1 MYMEYEPNYNSETTD
16 LHEYNSRDTSNL
28 QKMQKIS
35 KTIYDLVIIGGGPA
49 GLTLAQCCSS
59 IGKRVLIIER
69 ENDVGGCHRVR
80 RRNTL
85 FTEHGPRIYSS
96 TYKVF
101 ISLLKQMNLNF
112 YDLFTPYNFTI
123 SNIGNQTI
131 WKTLSFRELFL
142 LATQFIMVLFNDN
155 YGLNITVQEYMNS
168 NYFKKES
175 IDLIDRI
182 CRLTDGASADKY
194 TLNEFLQLLNQ
205 QFFHGIY
212 QPNTPNDIGLF
223 KHWKSHLYK
232 KDVDIL
238 LNYDIKSFVY
248 DKKSKQISQVVVNKN
263 NVDINRISYDTV
275 LHITG
280 KKFIIAT
287 PPLHLVDLLEN
298 SNNIIKNT
306 FGDFNIL
313 RKWAFDTAYI
323 EYISLT
329 FHWDK
334 VIDLP
339 KIYGFPKTEW
349 GVAYIVLTDYMKFE
363 EPQSKTVISVAVTI
377 TDRPDSNTNKT
388 ADSCTYNELIDTVFS
403 QLQQSFPDL
412 PKPTKSILS
421 PGVYHNGTRWI
432 SKDTAF
438 ITSSNRGFLPF
449 SGEIK
454 NLYNVGTHNGYHLY
468 KFTSL
473 ESAVTNAVK
482 LSHLLYPELIHTF
495 PITSATTVRKIIVL
509 FFLFL
514 LIIGIIIWNL

>member
-1 MYMEYEPNYNSETTD
+1 MEQLYNSEINVTN
-16 LHEYNSRDTSNL
+16 LHEYNSNQESRDLNL
-28 QKMQKIS
+28 HKIS
-35 KTIYDLVIIGGGPA
+35 KNIYDLVIIGGGPA

-80 RRNTL
+80 RHNKL

-101 ISLLKQMNLNF
+101 ISLLEHMNLNF

-131 WKTLSFRELFL
+131 WKTLSFRELL
-142 LATQFIMVLFNDN
+142 LLSTQFIMLLFNDD
-155 YGLNITVQEYMNS
+155 YGLNISVLEYMKTNH
-168 NYFKKES
+168 FKKDS

-194 TLNEFLQLLNQ
+194 TLNEFLQLFNQ

-212 QPNTPNDIGLF
+212 QPKKPNDIGLF
-223 KHWKSHLYK
+223 KSWKSHLYQNN
-232 KDVDIL
+232 VDIL
-238 LNYDIKSFVY
+238 LNYDVKNFVY
-248 DKKSKQISQVVVNKN
+248 NKSTQEISKVVVNKN
-263 NVDINRISYDTV
+263 NVDINRINNDNI
-275 LHITG
+275 LRITG

-306 FGDFNIL
+306 FGDFNLL

-329 FHWDK
+329 FHWDQVFK
-334 VIDLP
+334 LP

-349 GVAYIVLTDYMKFE
+349 GVAYIVLTDYMKFDE
-363 EPQSKTVISVAVTI
+363 LESKTVISLAVTI
-377 TDRPDSNTNKT
+377 TDRPDNNTNKT
-388 ADSCTYNELIDTVFS
+388 ADECTYNELINTVFA

-438 ITSSNRGFLPF
+438 ITSSNRGYLPF

-482 LSHLLYPELIHTF
+482 LSHSLYPELIQTF
-495 PITSATTVRKIIVL
+495 PITSATTVRKIILL

-514 LIIGIIIWNL
+514 LIIIIIWNL